1 MLNFLYIMFD
11 FIIKNYD
18 VYKVE
23 IIGDVYMVV
32 SGFLIRNGDIY
43 VGEVVLML
51 LEFFCVIKI
60 F

>member
-1 MLNFLYIMFD
+1 MFD